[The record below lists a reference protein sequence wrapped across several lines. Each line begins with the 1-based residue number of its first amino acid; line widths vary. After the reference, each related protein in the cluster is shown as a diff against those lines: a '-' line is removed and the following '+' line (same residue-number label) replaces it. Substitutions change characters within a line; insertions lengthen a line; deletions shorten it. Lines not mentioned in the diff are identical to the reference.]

1 MNTEYCYHCKG
12 RIQPWDKVKY
22 TEEGVIHNNDDK
34 DCYELSQNYIDE
46 FGDVINEE

>member
-1 MNTEYCYHCKG
+1 MEPKYCYHCKG
-12 RIQPWDKVKY
+12 RIQPFDKVEK
-22 TEEGVIHNNDDK
+22 TERGLIHNNDEK